1 MGRGGGRRPPAPS
14 GMPPQLVGCA
24 VCKIDCNSLEILEQH
39 RQGKRHQRNVQRL
52 EEERKRRRP
61 DNRSDSKPVSETENT
76 VESQN
81 NEVPESGN
89 LHASSASENRSG
101 AEQQSENAEK
111 QSDNIEQ
118 QAVGAEEEQQQRHFR
133 PGFAGRGGLRRPRP
147 GGYED
152 RRLGPKKRQKGKL
165 QFDPRKGKRVKTA
178 TVPPPSADQQL
189 PKICALCN
197 ITCDSQAVLDCH
209 LAGKRHAAK
218 VKRFQSQQQL
228 YGPQVLQA
236 LFISQAQQA
245 ISLAQQQAAFNPQ
258 DQQAVLEALLGQA
271 IQQVLAGQ
279 QAVAG
284 RQEHSGPSGTAAIVG
299 ATSELQGQEPAPGT
313 EAQAFAGS
321 EDESEGDEQ
330 IEHDTREVQPDRQ
343 AQEVQV
349 EGRDGQDGL
358 GDVQEEQVDDQDQGS
373 DVQEAQVDDQDQGS
387 DVQEAQVDD
396 QDQGSDVQEARVDG
410 QYWGNDDQGQGGDAE
425 DVIPLEE
432 DALPPPEEYIP
443 APEFGASASECR
455 VPGLEI
461 KPEEAPVNEAA
472 ASEN

>member
-1 MGRGGGRRPPAPS
+1 MGRGGGRRPSAPS

-61 DNRSDSKPVSETENT
+61 NNVSDTKPANEAENI
-76 VESQN
+76 VDSQN
-81 NEVPESGN
+81 NEVPESEN
-89 LHASSASENRSG
+89 LPTSPVSENRSG
-101 AEQQSENAEK
+101 AEQHPENAELQPENVEK
-111 QSDNIEQ
+111 Q
-118 QAVGAEEEQQQRHFR
+118 AENAEEQQQQQRHVR
-133 PGFAGRGGLRRPRP
+133 PGFMGRGGIRRPRP

-152 RRLGPKKRQKGKL
+152 RRLGPKKRQKGKP
-165 QFDPRKGKRVKTA
+165 QFDPRKGKRVKMA
-178 TVPPPSADQQL
+178 SVPPPSADQQL

-284 RQEHSGPSGTAAIVG
+284 TQDHSGPSGSAATVG
-299 ATSELQGQEPAPGT
+299 ATSELQGQEPAAGT
-313 EAQAFAGS
+313 EEQAAS
-321 EDESEGDEQ
+321 ESENEAEGDKQ
-330 IEHDTREVQPDRQ
+330 REHDTQEEQGVDVQ
-343 AQEVQV
+343 AQEGDVQQ
-349 EGRDGQDGL
+349 EGSDGQDQAIDVEEEQVDGQDQG
-358 GDVQEEQVDDQDQGS
+358 GDVQEEQVDGQD
-373 DVQEAQVDDQDQGS
+373 
-387 DVQEAQVDD
+387 
-396 QDQGSDVQEARVDG
+396 
-410 QYWGNDDQGQGGDAE
+410 QGGDAQA

-432 DALPPPEEYIP
+432 EYALPPPEDSIP
-443 APEFGASASECR
+443 APEFGASASECT

-461 KPEEAPVNEAA
+461 KPEETPVNEAA
-472 ASEN
+472 ASEE